1 MSDRPRDQY
10 LDLPEGDPLSTEHL
24 DEKVQQAAQQEQELK
39 RRLEA
44 IERQK
49 RELEEMSRRQDAL
62 NTGKAEMLD
71 KMTRALVVLE
81 REIFDATKRVETL
94 QTIQDSFRSHLDV
107 MDGINPKSWEGLD
120 LAKELTRALGALD
133 DARAEY
139 SKCYP
144 KISVQPAVGT
154 SGSDSIDEG
163 YVTDYSVTGDGKDFL
178 SWMKIGLALTLPLI
192 IFGLIVLIVVASR
205 TH

>member
-1 MSDRPRDQY
+1 MSDRPRDQF

-24 DEKVQQAAQQEQELK
+24 DEKVQQATQQEQELK

-62 NTGKAEMLD
+62 NTGKSEMLD

-81 REIFDATKRVETL
+81 REVFDASKRVETL
-94 QTIQDSFRSHLDV
+94 QTIQESFRQHLDV
-107 MDGINPKSWEGLD
+107 LESVNPKSWEGLD
-120 LAKELTRALGALD
+120 ISKEITRALGAVD

-139 SKCYP
+139 GKCYP
-144 KISVQPAVGT
+144 KITAQPAFNA
-154 SGSDSIDEG
+154 SASSEG
-163 YVTDYSVTGDGKDFL
+163 NDG
-178 SWMKIGLALTLPLI
+178 
-192 IFGLIVLIVVASR
+192 
-205 TH
+205 

>member
-1 MSDRPRDQY
+1 MSDRPRDQF

-62 NTGKAEMLD
+62 NVGRSELID

-81 REIFDATKRVETL
+81 REIFDASKRVETL
-94 QTIQDSFRSHLDV
+94 QTIQESFRQHLDV
-107 MDGINPKSWEGLD
+107 LEAVNPKSWEGTD
-120 LAKELTRALGALD
+120 ISKELTRALGAVD
-133 DARAEY
+133 DARSEY
-139 SKCYP
+139 TKCYP
-144 KISVQPAVGT
+144 KISSQPAI
-154 SGSDSIDEG
+154 GSAQGSEEQDS
-163 YVTDYSVTGDGKDFL
+163 YVMDYGATDGKDFV
-178 SWMKIGLALTLPLI
+178 SWLKIGFAFSLPLL
-192 IFGLIVLIVVASR
+192 IFGLITLIVIVSR
-205 TH
+205 IK

>member
-62 NTGKAEMLD
+62 NTGRAEMVD
-71 KMTRALVVLE
+71 KITRALVVLE
-81 REIFDATKRVETL
+81 RESFDASKRVETL
-94 QTIQDSFRSHLDV
+94 QTIQESFRQHLDV
-107 MDGINPKSWEGLD
+107 LESLNPKAWEGLD
-120 LAKELTRALGALD
+120 LAKELTRALGSVD

-144 KISVQPAVGT
+144 KISAQPATGSAGGA
-154 SGSDSIDEG
+154 SGDEG
-163 YVTDYSVTGDGKDFL
+163 YVVDYGTSDGKDFV
-178 SWMKIGLALTLPLI
+178 SWMKIGLAFSLPIL
-192 IFGLIVLIVVASR
+192 IFGLIALIVIASR
-205 TH
+205 FK

>member
-1 MSDRPRDQY
+1 MSDRPRDQF

-49 RELEEMSRRQDAL
+49 RELEEMSRRQEAL
-62 NTGKAEMLD
+62 NTGKAEMVD

-81 REIFDATKRVETL
+81 REIFDASKRVETL
-94 QTIQDSFRSHLDV
+94 QTIQESFRSHLDV
-107 MDGINPKSWEGLD
+107 LDSMDPKSWDGTD
-120 LAKELTRALGALD
+120 IAKELTRALASVD

-139 SKCYP
+139 SKGYP
-144 KISVQPAVGT
+144 KISVAPAVG
-154 SGSDSIDEG
+154 SSPSAEASEG
-163 YVTDYSVTGDGKDFL
+163 YIADYSAADSKDFI
-178 SWMKIGLALTLPLI
+178 SWMKIGLAFSTPLI
-192 IFGLIVLIVVASR
+192 VFGLIGLIVIVSR
-205 TH
+205 IK

>member
-24 DEKVQQAAQQEQELK
+24 DEKVQQATQQEQELK

-49 RELEEMSRRQDAL
+49 RELEEMSRRQESL
-62 NTGKAEMLD
+62 NTGKTEMID

-81 REIFDATKRVETL
+81 REIFDASKRVEML
-94 QTIQDSFRSHLDV
+94 QTIQESFRQHLDAIE
-107 MDGINPKSWEGLD
+107 GINPKMWEGLD
-120 LAKELTRALGALD
+120 IAKEITRSLATVD

-139 SKCYP
+139 TKCFP
-144 KISVQPAVGT
+144 KISAQPAAAPGH
-154 SGSDSIDEG
+154 SGEMEDG
-163 YVTDYSVTGDGKDFL
+163 YIADYSVNDGKDFL
-178 SWMKIGLALTLPLI
+178 SWMKIGFAFSLPILL
-192 IFGLIVLIVVASR
+192 FGLIALIVIASR
-205 TH
+205 IK

>member
-1 MSDRPRDQY
+1 MPERLRDQY
-10 LDLPEGDPLSTEHL
+10 LDLPQGDPLSTEHL

-81 REIFDATKRVETL
+81 RELFDASKRVETL
-94 QTIQDSFRSHLDV
+94 QTIQQSFQQHLDLL
-107 MDGINPKSWEGLD
+107 DSINPKTWEGLD
-120 LAKELTRALGALD
+120 ISKELTKALGSVD

-139 SKCYP
+139 GKCYP
-144 KISVQPAVGT
+144 KIASHPIEASSN
-154 SGSDSIDEG
+154 SGGDDG
-163 YVTDYSVTGDGKDFL
+163 YVADYGVSDGKDFM
-178 SWMKIGLALTLPLI
+178 SWMKIGFAFSLPLI
-192 IFGLIVLIVVASR
+192 VFGLVALIVIASR
-205 TH
+205 FK

>member
-49 RELEEMSRRQDAL
+49 RELEEMSRRQEAL
-62 NTGKAEMLD
+62 NTGKSEMVD

-81 REIFDATKRVETL
+81 REAFDASKRVETL
-94 QTIQDSFRSHLDV
+94 QTIQESFRSHLDV
-107 MDGINPKSWEGLD
+107 LESLNPKSWEGLD
-120 LAKELTRALGALD
+120 LSKELTRALGSVD
-133 DARAEY
+133 DARSEY
-139 SKCYP
+139 GKCYP
-144 KISVQPAVGT
+144 KISSQPMHGGGGAA
-154 SGSDSIDEG
+154 SDDDG
-163 YVTDYSVTGDGKDFL
+163 FVADYSVTDGKDFF
-178 SWMKIGLALTLPLI
+178 SWVKIGLALSLPLI
-192 IFGLIVLIVVASR
+192 IFGLIALIVIASR
-205 TH
+205 TN

>member
-44 IERQK
+44 VERQK

-62 NTGKAEMLD
+62 NTGRAEMVD

-81 REIFDATKRVETL
+81 REVFDASKRVETL
-94 QTIQDSFRSHLDV
+94 QTIQESFRQHLDV
-107 MDGINPKSWEGLD
+107 LESLNPKAWEGLD
-120 LAKELTRALGALD
+120 IAKELTRALASVD
-133 DARAEY
+133 DSRAEY
-139 SKCYP
+139 TKCYP
-144 KISVQPAVGT
+144 KISSHPATGGAAGA
-154 SGSDSIDEG
+154 SSDEG
-163 YVTDYSVTGDGKDFL
+163 YVLDYGSSDGKDFV
-178 SWMKIGLALTLPLI
+178 SWMKIGLAFSLPLL
-192 IFGLIVLIVVASR
+192 IFGLIALIVIASR
-205 TH
+205 FK

>member
-24 DEKVQQAAQQEQELK
+24 DEKVQQAAAQEQDLK

-81 REIFDATKRVETL
+81 REMFDASKRVETL
-94 QTIQDSFRSHLDV
+94 QTIQESFRAHLDV
-107 MDGINPKSWEGLD
+107 LDSLNPKSWEGLD
-120 LAKELTRALGALD
+120 ISKELTRALGAVD
-133 DARAEY
+133 DARSEY
-139 SKCYP
+139 GKCYP
-144 KISVQPAVGT
+144 KITAQPALNASASSEGN
-154 SGSDSIDEG
+154 DG
-163 YVTDYSVTGDGKDFL
+163 YVSDYSVNDGKDFI
-178 SWMKIGLALTLPLI
+178 SWMKIGFAFSLPLLVL
-192 IFGLIVLIVVASR
+192 GLIALIVIASR
-205 TH
+205 IK

>member
-62 NTGKAEMLD
+62 NTGKAEMID

-81 REIFDATKRVETL
+81 REIFDASKRVETL
-94 QTIQDSFRSHLDV
+94 QTIQESFRQHLDALESV
-107 MDGINPKSWEGLD
+107 NPKTWEGMD
-120 LAKELTRALGALD
+120 ISKELTRALGAVD
-133 DARAEY
+133 DARSEY

-144 KISVQPAVGT
+144 KISTQPAMGT
-154 SGSDSIDEG
+154 GAGNGSDEG
-163 YVTDYSVTGDGKDFL
+163 YVADYAAADGKDFV
-178 SWMKIGLALTLPLI
+178 SWMKIGFAFSLPLLV
-192 IFGLIVLIVVASR
+192 FGLIALIVIASR
-205 TH
+205 IK